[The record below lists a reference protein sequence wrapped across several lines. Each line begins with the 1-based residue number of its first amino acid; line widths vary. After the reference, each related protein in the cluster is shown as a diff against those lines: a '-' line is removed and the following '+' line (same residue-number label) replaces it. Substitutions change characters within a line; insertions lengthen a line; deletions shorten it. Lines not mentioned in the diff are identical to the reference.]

1 MRIGVLT
8 GGGDVPGLNAAIR
21 AVARRAFEYGY
32 EVVGI
37 RNGWAGLLEGNAE
50 PLSLKSV
57 SGILHVG
64 GTMLGTSRTNPLQRE
79 EGTEQCLEHV
89 KDLGIDALVAVGGD
103 DTLSV
108 AAALSKAGVALV
120 GVPKTMDND
129 VADTDYCIG
138 FNTAVTMVAD
148 ACDRLHTTA
157 DSHHR
162 VVVVEVMGRHVGW
175 VATIGGL
182 AGGAD
187 LILVPE
193 CSQDVESI
201 CSHITRRCEE
211 QGKGFSIIVVSEG
224 AHIDNLEAQEDLGN
238 TDEFGHV
245 RLDKRNIGD
254 ALSKAIERRTGFE
267 SRAVILGHLQ
277 RGGSP
282 TVFDRVLATRL
293 GAAAVDLI
301 KEGRFGY
308 MVAIQGS
315 HIVSVPLEKVAGKTK
330 KIDLEL
336 YRLAEVF
343 Y

>member
-32 EVVGI
+32 EVLGI
-37 RNGWAGLLEGNAE
+37 RNGWGGLLEGDME
-50 PLSLKSV
+50 SLDLKSV

-64 GTMLGTSRTNPLQRE
+64 GTILGTSRANPLRRE
-79 EGTEQCLEHV
+79 GGIEKRLENARGSH
-89 KDLGIDALVAVGGD
+89 IDAFVAIGGD
-103 DTLSV
+103 DTLTV
-108 AAALSKAGVALV
+108 AAALSMAGMSVV
-120 GVPKTMDND
+120 GIPKSMDND
-129 VADTDYCIG
+129 VAETDYCIG
-138 FNTAVTMVAD
+138 FNTAVTMVAE

-162 VVVVEVMGRHVGW
+162 VVVVEVMGRDAGW

-187 LILVPE
+187 LILIPE
-193 CSQDVESI
+193 RSNSVADI
-201 CSHITRRCEE
+201 CNHIKRRYEE
-211 QGKGFSIIVVSEG
+211 QGKGFSIVVVSEG
-224 AHIDNLEAQEDLGN
+224 ADIHDVEEKKELGE

-245 RLDKRNIGD
+245 RLDRRNIGKV
-254 ALSKAIERRTGFE
+254 LSKAIERRTGFE
-267 SRAVILGHLQ
+267 SRFVVLGHLQ

-293 GAAAVDLI
+293 GVAAVDLI
-301 KEGRFGY
+301 KEGRFGC
-308 MVAIQGS
+308 MVAIQGNR
-315 HIVSVPLEKVAGKTK
+315 IIPVPLEKVAGKSK
-330 KIDLEL
+330 KVDLEL
-336 YRLAEVF
+336 YELAKVF